1 MVLPQPRHIFHFIL
15 SVYLRVYMHIYAY
28 IHIYTPTH
36 MDTYIYIYTPT
47 HTHTHIY
54 INMCVGACIHVCRGQ
69 KKVSDSSE
77 LELLLVYYSRLGS
90 LAQTIAQQMFLIA
103 EPSL

>member
-1 MVLPQPRHIFHFIL
+1 MVLPQPKHIFHFIL
-15 SVYLRVYMHIYAY
+15 SVYLRVYIHIYAC

-36 MDTYIYIYTPT
+36 MDIY
-47 HTHTHIY
+47 IY

-69 KKVSDSSE
+69 KKVSDPSE
-77 LELLLVYYSRLGS
+77 LELPLVYYSSLGS